1 MMRRVAYALGDI
13 ASRLLPKA
21 LRAWGDAMIA
31 EIGHADADR
40 AALGF
45 AIGCVVAALR
55 ARVFDAETRFSAGL
69 WSIALL
75 TAFFA
80 VLRFECAVNGVRVLL
95 GAPDR
100 MEEALLQHGATRS
113 LIAHYQAGRPFVILC
128 FLALGCM
135 GLIAAWFLSRRDYRR
150 FLSAWC
156 AAFFVAVVAVA
167 IQLSI
172 VWSAPG
178 LPSEFHPL
186 LMQAIAVPALLAWS
200 QTRREHARRMQ

>member
-13 ASRLLPKA
+13 ASRMLPKA
-21 LRAWGDAMIA
+21 HRQWGDAMIA

-55 ARVFDAETRFSAGL
+55 ARVCDGETRFSAGL

-80 VLRFECAVNGVRVLL
+80 VLRFQCAVNGVPVLL
-95 GAPDR
+95 GAPDG
-100 MEEALLQHGATRS
+100 MEEALLQHGASRS
-113 LIAHYQAGRPFVILC
+113 LIASYQAGRPFVILC
-128 FLALGCM
+128 FLALGCAE
-135 GLIAAWFLSRRDYRR
+135 LLAAWFLSRRDYRR
-150 FLSAWC
+150 FLGAWF
-156 AAFFVAVVAVA
+156 AAFSVAVVAVA

-178 LPSEFHPL
+178 LPSEFHAL
-186 LMQAIAVPALLAWS
+186 LMQAIAVPTLLAWP
-200 QTRREHARRMQ
+200 QTRHDDARRMQ